1 MGRPRSRP
9 SRDVALAITAVAA
22 FLWLATAVSRGETEQ
37 FDLAVR
43 DAIHARASATLTS
56 VMEAATQLG
65 NVWILVPWGIV
76 VAFGLLKTRRRTACA
91 LFALSV
97 VGATLVDEGMKLVF
111 HRPRPEAFFG
121 YPEPSTYS
129 FPSGHSFVS
138 YCFYLSLAEILIEPE
153 WTLSRKLAMWT
164 AAAALVLLV
173 GFSRVYLGVHYPTDV
188 IGGYTAAVAW
198 TAMVRAAHHRW
209 WN

>member
-1 MGRPRSRP
+1 
-9 SRDVALAITAVAA
+9 VIALAVFVCLAIAVA
-22 FLWLATAVSRGETEQ
+22 RGKTQ
-37 FDLAVR
+37 AFDLAVR
-43 DAIHARASATLTS
+43 DAIHAWASTALTGAI
-56 VMEAATQLG
+56 EPATQLG
-65 NVWILVPWGIV
+65 GIWFLLPFGIV
-76 VAFGLLKTRRRTACA
+76 VAVWLLRTARRTECE
-91 LFALSV
+91 LFALAV
-97 VGATLVDEGMKLVF
+97 AGAALVDQGMKLIF

-153 WTLSRKLAMWT
+153 WPRHRRRAFWI
-164 AAAALVLLV
+164 AAAALVLLI